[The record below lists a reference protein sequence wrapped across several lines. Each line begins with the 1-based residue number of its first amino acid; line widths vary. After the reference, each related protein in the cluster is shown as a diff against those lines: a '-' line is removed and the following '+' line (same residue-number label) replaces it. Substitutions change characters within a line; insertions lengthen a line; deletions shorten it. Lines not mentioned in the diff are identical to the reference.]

1 VALLLYVLPQ
11 HSHIIA
17 FGVFGGAK
25 GISDCDDNLSVA
37 VAFAFAVAVAVAVSG
52 SSAGDGAGGA
62 EIELFLICLLEIKCF
77 SICFLLHV

>member
-1 VALLLYVLPQ
+1 VNVALLLYVLPQ

-37 VAFAFAVAVAVAVSG
+37 VAG
-52 SSAGDGAGGA
+52 SSVGAGAGGA